1 MEILLALVVGT
12 LCIVCFFVGAKVGQT
27 VSRGETLEVPEL
39 NPVKVI
45 RESREQRKEERERRL
60 EQNRMD
66 VILQNIESYDG
77 TGLGQKDV
85 PGGDM

>member
-12 LCIVCFFVGAKVGQT
+12 LCIVCLIVGVKVGQT

-39 NPVKVI
+39 NPVKVMKEN
-45 RESREQRKEERERRL
+45 RERKLAEREQQRE
-60 EQNRMD
+60 QTRME
-66 VILQNIESYDG
+66 VIMQNIESYDG

-85 PGGDM
+85 PGGEE